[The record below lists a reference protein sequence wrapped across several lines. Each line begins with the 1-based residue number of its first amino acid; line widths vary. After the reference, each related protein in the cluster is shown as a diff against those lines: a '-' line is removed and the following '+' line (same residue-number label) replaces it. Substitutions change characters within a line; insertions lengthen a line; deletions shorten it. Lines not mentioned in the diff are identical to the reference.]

1 MADEAENKNGRAM
14 REIVQDPALLRE
26 KRMELDALRLED
38 NSDWAVNK
46 EFYRGNQWVYWSKSG
61 GRVERLAT
69 DPSEMPRYKV
79 RLTANEVTNG
89 TQQLVAQMTKTRPV
103 IRAVP
108 ETSAD
113 RDVKAAQFAERLYEN
128 WYQEFGLHAK
138 LQSALVNAQVSQGYW
153 LITWD
158 ELAGSSMKVMLN
170 PETGEEIHDEDFADI
185 LREELRTQ
193 AEEFGMDPKA
203 LLSMFEQTIYMG
215 DINVRVMDGPN
226 VWVDPTVSNFEDA
239 RYFIARIPMDVD
251 EIEAR
256 YGKRVTPSASSGDGK
271 APLQMTKQ
279 KDERPK
285 NVRDVYCMWHRPSPS
300 LTQGAYVCWIEGP
313 NEILASSEWQEPFSK
328 LNLIKFP
335 GIERPGSVYDDPRM
349 TMARPVQEELNN
361 KVSKAAMHINLTLK
375 PQMIAPVGSLRQRL
389 TDEPGAVFEYAPIQG
404 MAPEWRPIPSI
415 PSHIFTYIE
424 SLQARLGRIFNQMP
438 TERSALPARTDSGQL
453 VELVQEAVADQIAP
467 EIIRM
472 ELALA
477 QAGAIMTA
485 YAQEFYSE
493 TRSLKIA
500 GPGGSVKSEKFRNID
515 LSGGFSFHPEAGSGL
530 PRTRAGRVQQLREM
544 VEMGAASI
552 QDIVPY
558 LPIAGLKTVESR
570 LQADED
576 FAYRKITK
584 LLKGEPLNVPALMQ
598 AVQVVE
604 TTGMNPQTGEM
615 FQTPEEAIAFVEQAA
630 LTPLP
635 FENLQATA
643 VVLGNHMKSTE
654 FEKYPPEVQARFLQH
669 FEMIRGSLAENAV
682 AGEPVKTTLSL
693 KGTVGPTVAGEILRR
708 NGIQSA
714 NPETMAEPPLETSVY
729 DSVDKVD
736 ADGAGNDPMSDI
748 ESQMALRQSEEV
760 HQLRVAKA
768 SHELAQ
774 AEAEADRSEE
784 DSHIA
789 RERDEEVHQERVRQ
803 MRQPKETNG
812 E

>member
-1 MADEAENKNGRAM
+1 MADEAKKTGHAM
-14 REIVQDPALLRE
+14 REVVKDPTLLRQ
-26 KRMELDALRLED
+26 RRLELDALRLQD
-38 NSDWAVNK
+38 NSDWALNK
-46 EFYRGNQWVYWSKSG
+46 EFLRGNQWVYWNKNAN
-61 GRVERLAT
+61 RVESLGVDR
-69 DPSEMPRYKV
+69 SELPRYKV
-79 RLTANEVTNG
+79 RLTANEVTPG
-89 TQQLVAQMTKTRPV
+89 VHQLVAQMTKTRPV

-108 ETSAD
+108 ETAAD

-128 WYQEFGLHAK
+128 WWQEFGLHAK

-170 PETGEEIHDEDFADI
+170 PETGEEIHDEDIADI
-185 LREELRTQ
+185 YREELRSQ
-193 AEEFGMDPKA
+193 AEELGIDPA
-203 LLSMFEQTIYMG
+203 MLLSMLEQTIYMG
-215 DINVRVMDGPN
+215 DINVRVLAGPD
-226 VWVDPTVSNFEDA
+226 VWLDPTVTNFEDA
-239 RYFIARIPMDVD
+239 RYFIARIPTDVD

-256 YGKRVTPSASSGDGK
+256 HGKRVTPDSSSSEAK
-271 APLQMTKQ
+271 PALQMTKT

-285 NVRDVYCMWHRPSPS
+285 NVRDVYCLYHRPSPS
-300 LTQGAYVCWIEGP
+300 LPKGAYVKWIEGP
-313 NEILASSEWQEPFSK
+313 NEILESGDWKEPFSQ
-328 LNLIKFP
+328 LNLVKFP
-335 GIERPGSVYDDPRM
+335 GIERPGSVYDDARM
-349 TMARPVQEELNN
+349 TQARPVQEELNN
-361 KVSKAAMHINLTLK
+361 KVSKVAMHMNLTLK

-389 TDEPGAVFEYAPIQG
+389 TDEPGAVLEYAPIQG
-404 MAPEWRPIPSI
+404 FAPEWRPIPGI
-415 PSHIFTYIE
+415 PSHTFAYIE

-472 ELALA
+472 EMALA
-477 QAGAIMTA
+477 RAGDIMAA
-485 YAQEFYSE
+485 YAQAYYTE

-500 GPGGSVKSEKFRNID
+500 GPGGSVKAEKFRNVD
-515 LSGGFSFHPEAGSGL
+515 LAGGYSFHPEAGSGL
-530 PRTRAGRVQQLREM
+530 PRTRAGRIQQLREM
-544 VEMGAASI
+544 VEMGAATV

-570 LQADED
+570 LQSDED
-576 FAYRKITK
+576 FAFRKIQK
-584 LLKGEPLNVPALMQ
+584 LLRGEPLNVPALMQ

-604 TTGMNPQTGEM
+604 TTGMNPTTGEM
-615 FQTPEEAIAFVEQAA
+615 FQSPEEAIAFVEQAA
-630 LTPLP
+630 LTPHP

-643 VVLGNHMKSTE
+643 VVLGQHMKSTE
-654 FEKYPPEVQARFLQH
+654 FEKYPPDVQARFLQH

-682 AGEPVKTTLSL
+682 SGEPVKTTLSL

-714 NPETMAEPPLETSVY
+714 NAETMAEPPLETSVY

-736 ADGAGNDPMSDI
+736 ADGAGNDPMSDL

-768 SHELAQ
+768 ANELAK
-774 AEAEADRSEE
+774 AEAADDRSEE
-784 DSHIA
+784 DAEIA
-789 RERDEEVHQERVRQ
+789 RERDEEIHQERIRQ
-803 MRQPKETNG
+803 MRRPKETTG

>member
-14 REIVQDPALLRE
+14 REIVQDASLLRE
-26 KRMELDALRLED
+26 KRKELDTLRLQD
-38 NSDWAVNK
+38 NSDWSLNK
-46 EFYRGNQWVYWSKSG
+46 EFHRGNQWVYWNKNA
-61 GRVERLAT
+61 GRVESLGVDR
-69 DPSEMPRYKV
+69 SELPRYKV
-79 RLTANEVTNG
+79 RLTANEITIG

-108 ETSAD
+108 ETGGD

-128 WYQEFGLHAK
+128 WWQEFGLHAK

-170 PETGEEIHDEDFADI
+170 PETGEEIHDEDLADI
-185 LREELRTQ
+185 LRDELRSQ
-193 AEEFGMDPKA
+193 AEELGIDPKA

-215 DINVRVMDGPN
+215 DVNVRVMDGTN

-256 YGKRVTPSASSGDGK
+256 YGKRVTPDASSSEAK
-271 APLQMTKQ
+271 PALQMTKT

-285 NVRDVYCMWHRPSPS
+285 NVRDVYCLYHRPSPS
-300 LTQGAYVCWIEGP
+300 LPKGAYVKWIEGP
-313 NEILASSEWQEPFSK
+313 NEILASGDWQEPFSQ
-328 LNLIKFP
+328 LNLVKFP
-335 GIERPGSVYDDPRM
+335 GIERPGSVYDDPRI
-349 TMARPVQEELNN
+349 TQARPVQEELNN
-361 KVSKAAMHINLTLK
+361 KVSKVAMHMNLTLK
-375 PQMIAPVGSLRQRL
+375 PQMMAQVGSLRQRL
-389 TDEPGAVFEYAPIQG
+389 TDEPGAVFEWAGNI
-404 MAPEWRPIPSI
+404 APEWRPIPSI
-415 PSHIFTYIE
+415 PSHTFAYIE

-472 ELALA
+472 EWSLA
-477 QAGAIMTA
+477 QAGQLMAA
-485 YAQEFYSE
+485 YAQEFYTE

-500 GPGGSVKSEKFRNID
+500 GPGGSVKSEKFRNVD
-515 LSGGFSFHPEAGSGL
+515 LAGGFSFHPEAGSGL

-544 VEMGAASI
+544 VEMGAATI

-570 LQADED
+570 LQSDED
-576 FAYRKITK
+576 FAFRKITK
-584 LLKGEPLNVPALMQ
+584 LLRGEPLNVPAMMQ

-604 TTGMNPQTGEM
+604 STGMNPQTGEM
-615 FQTPEEAIAFVEQAA
+615 FQSPDEAIAFVEQAA
-630 LTPLP
+630 LQPHP

-643 VVLGNHMKSTE
+643 VVLSQHMKSAE
-654 FEKYPPEVQARFLQH
+654 FEKYEPDVQARFLQH
-669 FEMIRGSLAENAV
+669 FEMIRGSLAESAV
-682 AGEPVKTTLSL
+682 SGEPVKTTLSL
-693 KGTVGPTVAGEILRR
+693 KGTVGPTVAADILKR
-708 NGIQSA
+708 NGIQAA
-714 NPETMAEPPLETSVY
+714 NAETMAEPPLETSVY

-748 ESQMALRQSEEV
+748 ESQMAMRQSEEV

-768 SHELAQ
+768 AHELAK
-774 AEAEADRSEE
+774 AEAADDREEE
-784 DSHIA
+784 DAQIT

-803 MRQPKETNG
+803 MQKPEESDG

>member
-14 REIVQDPALLRE
+14 REIVQDASLLRE
-26 KRMELDALRLED
+26 KRKELDTLRLQD
-38 NSDWAVNK
+38 NSDWSLNK
-46 EFYRGNQWVYWSKSG
+46 EFHRGNQWVYWNKNA
-61 GRVERLAT
+61 GRVESLGVDR
-69 DPSEMPRYKV
+69 SELPRYKV
-79 RLTANEVTNG
+79 RLTANEITIG

-108 ETSAD
+108 ETGGD

-128 WYQEFGLHAK
+128 WWQEFGLHAK

-170 PETGEEIHDEDFADI
+170 PETGEEIHDEDLADI
-185 LREELRTQ
+185 LRDELRSQ
-193 AEEFGMDPKA
+193 AEELGIDPKA

-215 DINVRVMDGPN
+215 DVNVRVMDGTN

-256 YGKRVTPSASSGDGK
+256 YGKRVTPDASSSEAK
-271 APLQMTKQ
+271 PALQMTKT

-285 NVRDVYCMWHRPSPS
+285 NVRDVYCLYHRPSPS
-300 LTQGAYVCWIEGP
+300 LPKGAYVKWIEGP
-313 NEILASSEWQEPFSK
+313 NEILASGDWQEPFSQ
-328 LNLIKFP
+328 LNLVKFP
-335 GIERPGSVYDDPRM
+335 GIERPGSVYDDPRI
-349 TMARPVQEELNN
+349 TQARPVQEELNN
-361 KVSKAAMHINLTLK
+361 KVSKVAMHMNLTLK
-375 PQMIAPVGSLRQRL
+375 PQMMAQVGSLRQRL
-389 TDEPGAVFEYAPIQG
+389 TDEPGAVFEWAGNI
-404 MAPEWRPIPSI
+404 APEWRPIPSI
-415 PSHIFTYIE
+415 PSHTFAYIE

-472 ELALA
+472 EWSLA
-477 QAGAIMTA
+477 QAGQLMAA
-485 YAQEFYSE
+485 YAQEFYTE

-500 GPGGSVKSEKFRNID
+500 GPGGSVKSEKFRNVD
-515 LSGGFSFHPEAGSGL
+515 LAGGFSFHPEAGSGL

-544 VEMGAASI
+544 VEMGAATI

-570 LQADED
+570 LQSDED
-576 FAYRKITK
+576 FAFRKITK
-584 LLKGEPLNVPALMQ
+584 LLRGEPLNVPAMMQ

-604 TTGMNPQTGEM
+604 STGMNPQTGEM
-615 FQTPEEAIAFVEQAA
+615 FQSPDEAIAFVEQAA
-630 LTPLP
+630 LQPHP

-643 VVLGNHMKSTE
+643 VVLSQHMKSTE
-654 FEKYPPEVQARFLQH
+654 FEKYEPDVQARFLQH
-669 FEMIRGSLAENAV
+669 FEMIRGSLAESAV
-682 AGEPVKTTLSL
+682 SGEPVKTTLSL
-693 KGTVGPTVAGEILRR
+693 KGTVGPTVAADILKR
-708 NGIQSA
+708 NGIQAA
-714 NPETMAEPPLETSVY
+714 NAETMAEPPLETSVY

-748 ESQMALRQSEEV
+748 ESQMAMRQSEEV

-768 SHELAQ
+768 AHELAK
-774 AEAEADRSEE
+774 AEAADDREEE
-784 DSHIA
+784 DAQIT

-803 MRQPKETNG
+803 MQKPEESDG